1 MCKTSQLV
9 RSFASSQDNRIPIYG
24 LIAGTG
30 ALAKMSTSRQSAQLK
45 HAGGFEH
52 WRVAADLVE
61 RMREA
66 GIECELWID
75 AKDRH

>member
-1 MCKTSQLV
+1 VAQE
-9 RSFASSQDNRIPIYG
+9 
-24 LIAGTG
+24 
-30 ALAKMSTSRQSAQLK
+30 LAKMSTSRQSAPPENDSQLK

>member
-1 MCKTSQLV
+1 
-9 RSFASSQDNRIPIYG
+9 
-24 LIAGTG
+24 
-30 ALAKMSTSRQSAQLK
+30 MSTSRQSAQLK

>member
-1 MCKTSQLV
+1 
-9 RSFASSQDNRIPIYG
+9 
-24 LIAGTG
+24 
-30 ALAKMSTSRQSAQLK
+30 MSTSRKSAPPENDSQLK
-45 HAGGFEH
+45 RAGEFDR
-52 WRVAADLVE
+52 WRIATGLVE

>member
-1 MCKTSQLV
+1 
-9 RSFASSQDNRIPIYG
+9 
-24 LIAGTG
+24 
-30 ALAKMSTSRQSAQLK
+30 MSTSRQSARRENDSQLK
-45 HAGGFEH
+45 HAWGFEH